1 MTKNVVLSW
10 RAYGSLCALSPQ
22 GWDGEEEYPGN
33 VNARFRLAPI
43 RAYQLQY
50 EVAIAVLRRVPRE
63 AQAPTWTYQ
72 LAWSLIALGRLDEA
86 SKEIEG
92 SLAASGDDQG
102 GVVHAARAML
112 RVKRGD
118 RRGALADTDE
128 AIARGRGFIHF
139 HHTAYS
145 IGAVYAQLGDFTRA
159 QQWIEQAAADG
170 FPNYALFETDPLLAG
185 LRETPAFRT
194 FLGRLRQ
201 EWQRLPEI
209 EDRVGG
215 A

>member
-1 MTKNVVLSW
+1 
-10 RAYGSLCALSPQ
+10 
-22 GWDGEEEYPGN
+22 
-33 VNARFRLAPI
+33 
-43 RAYQLQY
+43 
-50 EVAIAVLRRVPRE
+50 
-63 AQAPTWTYQ
+63 
-72 LAWSLIALGRLDEA
+72 
-86 SKEIEG
+86 
-92 SLAASGDDQG
+92 
-102 GVVHAARAML
+102 ML

-118 RRGALADTDE
+118 RRGALADIDE

-159 QQWIEQAAADG
+159 QQWIEQAAAAG
-170 FPNYALFETDPLLAG
+170 FPCALLAG
-185 LRETPAFRT
+185 LRETAAFRP
-194 FLGRLRQ
+194 FLVRLRQ